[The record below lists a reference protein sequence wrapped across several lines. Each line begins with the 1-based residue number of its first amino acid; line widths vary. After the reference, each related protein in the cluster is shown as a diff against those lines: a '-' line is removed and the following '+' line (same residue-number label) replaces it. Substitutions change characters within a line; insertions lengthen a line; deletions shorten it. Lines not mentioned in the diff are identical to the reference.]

1 MRTDV
6 GSALYSWHGDDS
18 GLTFPLE
25 RAPEK
30 EMATYSSTIL
40 TWEIP

>member
-6 GSALYSWHGDDS
+6 GSELYSWHGDDS
-18 GLTFPLE
+18 GMTFPLE
-25 RAPEK
+25 KAPEK
-30 EMATYSSTIL
+30 EMATYSSLL